1 MKRVYENGQIVEGVI
16 TGIQAYGAFV
26 VIDDNTTGLI
36 HISEISDEFVRDIR
50 HFVAQGE
57 RIIAKIIDN
66 SEGPGQLRLS
76 LKALNYS
83 SRKNRQDMDVKRPNL
98 PKSELGFG
106 TVAAVMPQ
114 WLRNKETGMVKVDLS
129 HALLQGDVTSYQG
142 EVTRIHEML
151 NAKLGKGS
159 DYTGWVEWADTYDKD
174 EFERIKRAAKKIQ
187 DQADVLLV
195 CGIGGS
201 YLGARAAIEMIQG
214 PYAQNNLEIIYVGN
228 TFSSTAITRVLNYI
242 KDKEVAV
249 NVISKSGTT
258 TETALAFRLIR
269 QFMESKYGLEEAA
282 NRIYATTDKEKG
294 LLKPLANK
302 KGYETFVI
310 PDDIGGRFS
319 VITPVGLLPI
329 AAAGIDIDE
338 LMKGVKDAS
347 FDFNTPVLEDNP
359 AYVYAVVRRMLEKQ
373 GKNVEMFV
381 SYESHLTFLAEWW
394 KQLFGESEGK
404 EDKGLL
410 PASVNNSTDLHSMGQ
425 FVQEGTKCL
434 FETVVLVDNP
444 LEDAEVPFESDD
456 IDQMNYLAGKSLH
469 WINQKAFEGTL
480 EAHEVTGGVPNI
492 IISIDKA
499 DAYNFGYL
507 VFFFFRALAMS
518 VYLLDVNPFDQPGVE
533 VYKKNMFRLLGK

>member
-1 MKRVYENGQIVEGVI
+1 MKRVYTNGQIVEGVI
-16 TGIQAYGAFV
+16 TGIQPYGAFV
-26 VIDDNTTGLI
+26 VIDESTTGLI

-57 RIIAKIIDN
+57 RIIAKVIDI

-83 SRKNRQDMDVKRPNL
+83 SRKNRQDGNPKRPNL

-106 TVAAVMPQ
+106 TVAAIMPQ
-114 WLRNKETGMVKVDLS
+114 WLTQKEKMMVKVDLS
-129 HALLQGDVTSYQG
+129 HALLQGDVTSYQA
-142 EVTRIHEML
+142 EVKRIHEML
-151 NAKLGKGS
+151 HSKTGKGS
-159 DYTGWVEWADTYDKD
+159 EYTGWVEWADTYDKD
-174 EFERIKRAAKKIQ
+174 EFDRIKVAAKKIQ

-214 PYAQNNLEIIYVGN
+214 PYSKNNLEIIYVGN
-228 TFSSTAITRVLNYI
+228 TFSSTALTRVLDYI
-242 KDKEVAV
+242 KDKRVAV

-269 QFMESKYGLEEAA
+269 QFMEEKYGEEEAA

-294 LLKPLANK
+294 LLKPLADK

-329 AAAGIDIDE
+329 AAAGIDVDA
-338 LMKGVKDAS
+338 LMQGVKDAS
-347 FDFNTPVLEDNP
+347 FDLNTPDLSENP
-359 AYVYAVVRRMLEKQ
+359 AYVYAVIRRMLEGQ

-381 SYESHLTFLAEWW
+381 AYESHLTFLAEWW

-404 EDKGLL
+404 ENKGLL

-434 FETVVLVDNP
+434 FETVVLVEEP
-444 LEDAEVPFESDD
+444 IEDALVPSEADD
-456 IDQMNYLAGKSLH
+456 IDQLNYLSGKSLH

-480 EAHEVTGGVPNI
+480 EAHEVTGGVPNV
-492 IISIDKA
+492 IISVEKA
-499 DAYNFGYL
+499 DAYHFGYL
-507 VFFFFRALAMS
+507 VFFFFKALAMS
-518 VYLLDVNPFDQPGVE
+518 VYMLDVNPFDQPGVE